1 MFTQEH
7 VSSSSHTPC
16 RFYMCYITALLAA
29 EYLPVLLLFQ
39 IFNWVVL
46 SNLKHILLINEAVNQ
61 RKKTLWAFD
70 ALGQNRGMNNR
81 WNFPQANPVREYTR
95 HISLKIVSAGTKKII
110 QPLGVD
116 LECSPRNITVERSNP
131 F

>member
-1 MFTQEH
+1 M
-7 VSSSSHTPC
+7 
-16 RFYMCYITALLAA
+16 LL
-29 EYLPVLLLFQ
+29 VLLLFQ

-46 SNLKHILLINEAVNQ
+46 SNLKHIFVINEAVNQ
-61 RKKTLWAFD
+61 HKKNLSAFD

-81 WNFPQANPVREYTR
+81 WNFPQANPVREYR
-95 HISLKIVSAGTKKII
+95 RPISEMIVSAGTKKII

-116 LECSPRNITVERSNP
+116 LEYSPRNITVEGSNP